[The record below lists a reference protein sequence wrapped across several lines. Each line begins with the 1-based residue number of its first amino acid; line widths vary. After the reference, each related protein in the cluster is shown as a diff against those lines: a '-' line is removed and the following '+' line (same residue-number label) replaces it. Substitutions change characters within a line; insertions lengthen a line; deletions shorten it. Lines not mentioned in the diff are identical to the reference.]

1 MKPRKRSTKAQRRRA
16 AYDNYMGSNL
26 ALPKTAWEPV
36 PPDRCRT
43 INIWRR
49 QFDYNHQHIRVLT
62 TGRGV
67 RFRLLN

>member
-1 MKPRKRSTKAQRRRA
+1 MKRKRPTKAQRRRA
-16 AYDNYMGSNL
+16 AYDAYMRSNL
-26 ALPKTAWEPV
+26 ALPGSAWEPAAAG
-36 PPDRCRT
+36 RCRT